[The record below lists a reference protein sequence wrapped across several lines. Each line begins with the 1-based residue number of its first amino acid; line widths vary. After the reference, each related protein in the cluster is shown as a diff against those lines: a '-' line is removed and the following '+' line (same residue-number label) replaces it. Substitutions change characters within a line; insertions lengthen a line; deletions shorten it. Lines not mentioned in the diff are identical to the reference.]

1 MSDGQHFFPWFL
13 SFYKS
18 KLRRN
23 DKQPENYIDNGYINV
38 MKSIKMAL
46 NSKRRT
52 NRKQAKRLKMT
63 NLAFQ
68 KNR

>member
-1 MSDGQHFFPWFL
+1 MSDGQLFFTWFL
-13 SFYKS
+13 SFYKI

-23 DKQPENYIDNGYINV
+23 DKQLENYLDNGYINV
-38 MKSIKMAL
+38 MKSIKTAL

-52 NRKQAKRLKMT
+52 NRKQTKRLKMT